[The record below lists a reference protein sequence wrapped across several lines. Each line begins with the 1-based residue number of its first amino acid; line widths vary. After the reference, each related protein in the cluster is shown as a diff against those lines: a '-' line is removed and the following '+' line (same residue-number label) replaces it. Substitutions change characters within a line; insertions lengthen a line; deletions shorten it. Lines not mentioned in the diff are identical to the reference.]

1 MTTLNPETAIGSL
14 QQLAPG
20 LWSIHTDFC
29 FEGTPHNIGNRTLV
43 IRTLKG
49 LVVLNP
55 TLATDETIKAV
66 KDLEVS
72 EALNVTYILTPG
84 DFHYMRIKDWL
95 PHFPSAKAYLPPGR
109 IQTKVAEN
117 PFPYELLD
125 AEVDN
130 PLPELAPELVLQ
142 TVFGMKQMSQMPGHG
157 TGIRIEYLFYHV
169 GSKSVISGDSFWYAQ
184 DGFAVSAY
192 YGPEKGGVGYH
203 FAKFKNIGNVAGLKH
218 TVARVLEWD
227 FVNFISV
234 HGGLTA
240 FLTQD
245 GKTSFG
251 HSVDF
256 LANVPEDYK
265 DEFEFVVKA

>member
-43 IRTLKG
+43 I
-49 LVVLNP
+49 P
-55 TLATDETIKAV
+55 V

-142 TVFGMKQMSQMPGHG
+142 TVFGMKQMSHIPGHG
-157 TGIRIEYLFYHV
+157 TGIRIEYLFYHT

-192 YGPEKGGVGYH
+192 YGPEKGGVGQIQ
-203 FAKFKNIGNVAGLKH
+203 NIGNVAGLKH

-245 GKTSFG
+245 AKASFG
-251 HSVDF
+251 RSVDF